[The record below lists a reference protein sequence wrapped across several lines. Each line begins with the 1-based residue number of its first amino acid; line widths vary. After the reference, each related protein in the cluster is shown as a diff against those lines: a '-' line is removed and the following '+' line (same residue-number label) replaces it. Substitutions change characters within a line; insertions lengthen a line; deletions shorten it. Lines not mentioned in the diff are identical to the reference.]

1 MDLLS
6 IWSLSEP
13 QKPHMHLLLQRS
25 EVDIATS
32 DSFHFSGMKP
42 TNSCLSANT
51 LASLSLFPMKEVSH
65 LHLIPFSACS
75 KKRKWKL
82 CNVDKA
88 DSHSVDG
95 EKQVLVRGKEMGLG
109 CCVRVEKILAIL
121 GEDQRSQN
129 HRWLRLS
136 GTVSWCH
143 MSRQWPWTARG
154 RVATTFLNLWQL
166 KIRSFHSLTQFCCL
180 KKESIKSYFGLILEV
195 AQVSRGYGAGGAF
208 STQGKRKR
216 QDIVNF
222 TSCWRWWFLSW
233 K

>member
-13 QKPHMHLLLQRS
+13 QKPHMHLLLWRS
-25 EVDIATS
+25 EVDIAAS

-51 LASLSLFPMKEVSH
+51 LASLSLSYEGSVTPSSYSLLSLQQEEKMEALRFGQGR
-65 LHLIPFSACS
+65 FSQC
-75 KKRKWKL
+75 WW
-82 CNVDKA
+82 
-88 DSHSVDG
+88 G
-95 EKQVLVRGKEMGLG
+95 EAGAGQGEEMGLG

-143 MSRQWPWTARG
+143 MSRQWPWTASQEEE
-154 RVATTFLNLWQL
+154 LQQL
-166 KIRSFHSLTQFCCL
+166 S
-180 KKESIKSYFGLILEV
+180 
-195 AQVSRGYGAGGAF
+195 
-208 STQGKRKR
+208 
-216 QDIVNF
+216 
-222 TSCWRWWFLSW
+222 
-233 K
+233 